1 MSSLINYNNSDDIEM
16 NGDLKNGDVSCV
28 ISLINSH
35 AISQCNESS
44 YFREMKGN
52 GENCYVSGRHG
63 SMKIN
68 TIYKQNVLS

>member
-1 MSSLINYNNSDDIEM
+1 MSCGSYLLNRHT
-16 NGDLKNGDVSCV
+16 L
-28 ISLINSH
+28 
-35 AISQCNESS
+35 SQCNESS

-68 TIYKQNVLS
+68 TIYKHNVLS